1 MCIAATTTTA
11 AAAALILVP
20 VLLWRRKRR
29 QRNAIGW
36 VVWRKRGE
44 SVEIFFLG
52 GSLRSPLASVRGP
65 ALNPYLH
72 PVPFVSFSSFRSMW
86 TMRFSPCS
94 SSVSTFRPM
103 LSPPPSTTHYLRPP
117 ADRPGGRTS
126 PKCARFTAVFT
137 LASERPYTSSDVEI
151 HCRERE
157 GVSAHL
163 ADRHN
168 YILGGRTLRAHLLWT
183 SPGKYA
189 DVQIRIVP
197 VGGDLRILVSLMAN

>member
-168 YILGGRTLRAHLLWT
+168 YVYSGWTNSARALALDFT
-183 SPGKYA
+183 RK
-189 DVQIRIVP
+189 IRRRSNSNCP
-197 VGGDLRILVSLMAN
+197 SWRRFANPCQFNG